1 MKLELLKIEPKEPR
15 KTIPVSLTV
24 DTVKSID
31 EIVSI
36 LGSNRQTVVEQ
47 LILLG
52 LNKIKD

>member
-1 MKLELLKIEPKEPR
+1 MKLELLKIEPKEPK
-15 KTIPVSLTV
+15 KTIPVRLTV

-31 EIVSI
+31 EIVNI